1 MKRYHILLLPFFSFR
16 QENKPIMRQCIW
28 EWLVRCLDRSEPSP
42 DPQAALEGECPPR
55 ATGRYVAT
63 LPAAAG
69 GAERLCGSP
78 ALKLRLLGL
87 ALKGIEQVVS

>member
-1 MKRYHILLLPFFSFR
+1 
-16 QENKPIMRQCIW
+16 MRQCIW